1 MSTKKKKKK
10 KSATMKFLDELTGG
24 PLSIGDAVNA
34 ARLSAELSQAE
45 LGERVGVSRSY
56 ICDLEKGRKP
66 ISPRK
71 AAAIAKALGM
81 VEAVFVK
88 LAIQDTVDRSGLN
101 YTVSVEA
108 A

>member
-1 MSTKKKKKK
+1 MSTKKKK

-24 PLSIGDAVNA
+24 PLTIGDAVNA
-34 ARLSAELSQAE
+34 ARLSAELSQAQ
-45 LGERVGVSRSY
+45 LGEMVSVSRSY

-66 ISPRK
+66 ISPKK
-71 AAAIAKALGM
+71 AAAIAQALGM

-88 LAIQDTVDRSGLN
+88 LAIQDSVDRSGLS
-101 YTVSVEA
+101 YTVHVEA